1 MIVIMSLKARRKPST
16 KQEVSG
22 NLRSGFDQLSI
33 NMHLYRQILA
43 VAIFLF
49 ATLSIAGPSRGD
61 DFSAADQNLKPHAT
75 QPQARQIPVANEGK
89 GQEPDIDIFA
99 LMSGTCSTVEIA
111 GRYFACRS
119 VAYFHSKQGRAS
131 FTIVLDDP
139 SDESHVISFSGE
151 NGRKGQGDLY
161 ELPIDRMLLNSKD
174 RPKVDGLPVPS
185 VELSAGTCKQ
195 LGNLAARQISSIS
208 CLAMDKNGRR
218 YQLQFQSDGLPITV
232 RRVRPSLPTILQH
245 PFK

>member
-1 MIVIMSLKARRKPST
+1 MIMR
-16 KQEVSG
+16 
-22 NLRSGFDQLSI
+22 
-33 NMHLYRQILA
+33 LYRQILA
-43 VAIFLF
+43 VAILLF
-49 ATLSIAGPSRGD
+49 AALPVGGPSYGGEPTEH
-61 DFSAADQNLKPHAT
+61 AQILKPQAT
-75 QPQARQIPVANEGK
+75 QPEARQIPVANESK
-89 GQEPDIDIFA
+89 GHEPDIDIFA

-151 NGRKGQGDLY
+151 NGRRGQGDLY
-161 ELPIDRMLLNSKD
+161 ELPVDRMLLNSKD

-185 VELSAGTCKQ
+185 VEMSAGTCKQ

-208 CLAMDKNGRR
+208 CIAMDKSGRR